1 MKKLYLLTG
10 IFLSI
15 LQLSVLE
22 GKPQVKNGNWEFLS
36 AKKELNCILEKH
48 WKKNNLSQVAT
59 SNDYTFI
66 RRT

>member
-22 GKPQVKNGNWEFLS
+22 AKTQVKNSNWEFLS

-48 WKKNNLSQVAT
+48 LKKNN
-59 SNDYTFI
+59 
-66 RRT
+66 